1 MSASLSMGLN
11 INSADTN
18 YIIDAFV
25 SWAHACRWHSSPNY
39 KGFETFFD
47 LKDKNIANASK
58 QLTGPSG
65 KHNLRMMVKLLEEC
79 GFVDVNVFEELQPIK
94 QEKNVS

>member
-1 MSASLSMGLN
+1 LSRSFPRIVSASL
-11 INSADTN
+11 D
-18 YIIDAFV
+18 
-25 SWAHACRWHSSPNY
+25 P
-39 KGFETFFD
+39 FFD
-47 LKDKNIANASK
+47 ETGLHGSPGHHAGKADLWRSLSK

-94 QEKNVS
+94 LEKNVS